1 MIFIALLIAAVVVY
15 LVQMRIF
22 NRHTFD
28 NLEYDVKLSAE
39 EVFEGE
45 DIFMYEEL
53 GNAKDLPIP
62 TVRVDTE
69 LPEGLRFRVAD
80 RKDRTGKK
88 DAFQQYMQSAFVL
101 RGRQKIRRRWRV
113 NCQTRGV
120 YTLGHALMVTNDLFG
135 YNASSKA
142 IVAQRTRYNH
152 VVVLP
157 RAIDLDKHF
166 TSSRYHS
173 GDVPVLRS
181 LISDPLLL
189 AGTREY
195 QMNDP
200 MNKINWLSSA
210 AHGKLMVNIEEY
222 TQQHMFN
229 IILNMQSRTRENHL
243 HVPSSP
249 EYIELCI
256 TVAASILDKISS
268 DNVSVRLFANTPPES
283 VEMEPLS
290 EDEVGSQVLVT
301 QPFRGKQDVIA
312 ALRLLAALKMEIS
325 CTFDKMLD
333 HIAECPEYY
342 ANAGN
347 IVIISSYLD
356 ERMINF
362 HEIMRQ
368 QGINVMFYITTANQ
382 NALDIPDDIQVFY
395 KTFIA

>member
-1 MIFIALLIAAVVVY
+1 MLFIALLIAALVIY
-15 LVQMRIF
+15 LVQMWIF
-22 NRHTFD
+22 DKHTFD
-28 NLEYDVKLSAE
+28 HLEYDVKLSAE

-53 GNAKDLPIP
+53 ANAKDMPIP

-120 YTLGHALMVTNDLFG
+120 YTLGHALMVTNDMFG

-142 IVAQRTRYNH
+142 IVAQPSRFNQ

-173 GDVPVLRS
+173 GEVPVLRS

-195 QMNDP
+195 LPNDP
-200 MNKINWLSSA
+200 MNKINWMSTA

-229 IILNMQSRTRENHL
+229 IILNMQSRSRENHL

-268 DNVSVRLFANTPPES
+268 DNVSVRLFANTPPET
-283 VEMEPLS
+283 VGREPLS
-290 EDEVGSQVLVT
+290 EDEIGSQVLVT
-301 QPFRGKQDVIA
+301 QSFRGKQDVIA

-325 CTFDKMLD
+325 CPFEKMLD
-333 HIAECPEYY
+333 HISACPEYY

-347 IVIISSYLD
+347 IVLISSYLD

-362 HEIMRQ
+362 HQIMRN
-368 QGINVMFYITTANQ
+368 QGVNVMFYITTANQ
-382 NALDIPDDIQVFY
+382 NALMIPDEIEVYY